1 MATAGFDEHVATQLA
16 NTQLAQE
23 TPRKQ
28 AELEL
33 LNLRTNPE
41 FPQAL
46 LRIGAHTQATVQI
59 RQSALSVLRKFVE
72 DNWSPEGGD
81 GLHIPIPDVTKDAIR
96 QGILELVLGPEDERK
111 VKVAASYV
119 VSKIAMV
126 DFPIQWPALLPSV
139 LSVMPAGTD
148 AQLHGALRILQ
159 DLVEES
165 LSDEQFFS
173 VARDIIAACQ
183 AVAINAN
190 RKETHR
196 ALAVLVFRSCFD
208 LMDIVKDDHKKEV
221 RQFADEILKA
231 WLPFLELVIKTPLP
245 PQTGSDKP
253 DAWYGPI
260 ALKVQAVKTL
270 IKIKSVFKSLLLPKS
285 FDLFSATWEELARLQ
300 TEYQNLFI
308 DSDAQGR
315 LEDIDGLPFTL
326 DFLVLEELD
335 FLNQCLRASPV
346 QKQLESQVIA
356 HGSVSKTPWALDL
369 MKLLVAYSQITQEEE
384 GLWDIDVSLFLAEET
399 SVSSSYTAR
408 TACGDVLIKIGEWL
422 KENAVEAL
430 SAFTDTLFAQG
441 AGDWRRQE
449 AALYLFT
456 AILRDFLDTQRPI
469 PEHVSAR
476 YLSLVQYAVEQ
487 HEYPILKA
495 RGFIVAGTLSITYPQ
510 ASAFFE
516 RTIKTITE
524 DESELVQVSCVK
536 AVEGFIEAGA
546 PPHHQG
552 AIIHAIKQF
561 LDARDMSD
569 IEEADDLLVTLL
581 ETLRTT
587 ICMDLRIAITPNVP
601 AIDLLFLIAKHGA
614 ANFQVNMIVTEAF
627 EEIVRAMNDPQSYTL
642 LCERVVPS
650 IIASFD
656 VANITQDDPLVTLAA
671 EILVY
676 LVEYG
681 TEPLPNGFVSAL
693 LPKLNNLLM
702 NSREGEVLRP
712 GAEALKYML
721 RHDHQQV
728 FAWHDEENRSGLECT
743 LRIIDRLLS
752 SSVEDNAA
760 SEVGGLAAEL
770 VEKAGP
776 DRLGPF
782 LSQLLQA
789 VAARL
794 ETAQTPNLIQ
804 SLIIVFA
811 RLSLETAQDV
821 VNFLADIQ
829 ISNQNG
835 LQVVLS
841 KWLENSVNFAG
852 YDEIRQNVIALSKLY
867 SLNDPRIAQTNVKG
881 DLIIPE
887 SNTIMTRSR
896 ARASEL
902 APLSHYQRRVH
913 DMFLTER
920 RPLPPQQDPDQY
932 TIIPAT
938 LKILKVLIT
947 ELLSASGAG
956 AAPNLAAAAATQIA
970 EDAES
975 DDGDEGWEDDPDT
988 LDLALG
994 STKDDLMGWI
1004 ENNSSSRKRDDE
1016 TQRYLSDFFL
1026 HAAKENVAGF
1036 QEWYNHFTEDEKAK
1050 LNELAQA

>member
-1 MATAGFDEHVATQLA
+1 MATMDDHVAQLLA
-16 NTQLAQE
+16 NTQLNEEA
-23 TPRKQ
+23 PRQQ
-28 AELEL
+28 AEIDLK
-33 LNLRTNPE
+33 NLRTNPE
-41 FPQAL
+41 YPLAL
-46 LRIGAHTQATVQI
+46 LRIGSHTAVGVNI
-59 RQSALSVLRKFVE
+59 RQAALTTLRKVVE
-72 DNWSPEGGD
+72 ENWSPEGGD
-81 GLHIPIPDVTKDAIR
+81 GPHIPITDVAKEALR
-96 QGILELVLGPEDERK
+96 QGILELVLGPEPERK
-111 VKVAASYV
+111 LKVAASYV

-126 DFPIQWPALLPSV
+126 DFPSQWPALLPSV
-139 LSVMPAGTD
+139 LSVMPQGTD

-173 VARDIIAACQ
+173 VARDIISACHD
-183 AVAINAN
+183 VATNPN

-208 LMDIVKDDHKKEV
+208 LMDIVKEDHKKEV
-221 RQFADEILKA
+221 RQFADEVLKA
-231 WLPFLELVIKTPLP
+231 WLPFLELVISTPLP
-245 PQTGSDKP
+245 PQTENDKA
-253 DAWYGPI
+253 DGWYGPI

-270 IKIKSVFKSLLLPKS
+270 IKVKNVFKTLLLPKS
-285 FDLFSATWEELARLQ
+285 FDLFSATWQELARVQ
-300 TEYQNLFI
+300 PSYQGLFI

-335 FLNQCLRASPV
+335 FLNQCVRASPV
-346 QKQLESQVIA
+346 QKQLESQVVA
-356 HGSVSKTPWALDL
+356 HGTITHTPWALDL

-384 GLWDIDVSLFLAEET
+384 GLWDIDVSLYLAEET

-408 TACGDVLIKIGEWL
+408 TACGDVIIKIGEWL
-422 KENAVEAL
+422 KADALEAL
-430 SAFTDTLFAQG
+430 WAYTTTLFAPG
-441 AGDWRRQE
+441 NAGDDWRKQE

-456 AILRDFLDTQRPI
+456 GILRDFLDVQKPV
-469 PEHVSAR
+469 PEHISHG
-476 YLSLVQYAVEQ
+476 YLGLVQYAIDK
-487 HEYPILKA
+487 HDSPILKA
-495 RGFIVAGTLSITYPQ
+495 RGFIAAGTLAITYPP
-510 ASAFFE
+510 ASTLFE
-516 RTIKTITE
+516 RTILAITS

-546 PPHHQG
+546 PIQHQ
-552 AIIHAIKQF
+552 ASIISAIKQF
-561 LDARDMSD
+561 LDHRDMD
-569 IEEADDLLVTLL
+569 EIEEADDLLVTLL

-614 ANFQVNMIVTEAF
+614 ANFQVNMIVTETF
-627 EEIVRAMNDPQSYTL
+627 EEIVRAMGDPHSYTL

-650 IIASFD
+650 IIGAFD
-656 VANITQDDPLVTLAA
+656 VANITQDDPLVTLSA

-681 TEPLPNGFVSAL
+681 TEPLPAGFVSAL
-693 LPKLNNLLM
+693 LPKLNKLLM
-702 NSREGEVLRP
+702 TSIEGDVLRP

-728 FAWHDEENRSGLECT
+728 FAWHDEQNHTGLECT

-752 SSVEDNAA
+752 SSIEDNAA

-776 DRLGPF
+776 ERLGPF
-782 LSQLLQA
+782 LAQLLQA

-794 ETAQTPNLIQ
+794 DTAQTPTLIQ

-829 ISNQNG
+829 INGQSG
-835 LQVVLS
+835 LQVVLA
-841 KWLENSVNFAG
+841 KWLENSINFAG

-867 SLNDPRIAQTNVKG
+867 ALNDPRIAQTNVKG
-881 DLIIPE
+881 DLIVPE

-896 ARASEL
+896 ARAN
-902 APLSHYQRRVH
+902 
-913 DMFLTER
+913 
-920 RPLPPQQDPDQY
+920 PDQY
-932 TIIPAT
+932 TIVPAT

-947 ELLSASGAG
+947 ELLGASGAG
-956 AAPNLAAAAATQIA
+956 AAPAVAAAAATQLA
-970 EDAES
+970 EDAED
-975 DDGDEGWEDDPDT
+975 DDGDDDGWEDEPDT
-988 LDLALG
+988 LDLSLG
-994 STKDDLMGWI
+994 STRADLNLWLDDSPM
-1004 ENNSSSRKRDDE
+1004 SRRRDDE

-1026 HAAKENVAGF
+1026 NAAKENVF
-1036 QEWYNHFTEDEKAK
+1036 QDVWYPMLTDDEKVK
-1050 LNELAQA
+1050 LQELATQ